1 MNKGRQRKIQYMVA
15 IVVLFTLMIWVG
27 RSLDVMQDR
36 LQISQKSLG
45 RVNPVSGTAQL
56 VLGGFRG
63 VAVTLLWHEA
73 QELQRQG
80 RFFEIEPLVKSI
92 TLLQPHFY
100 SPWEF
105 QSWNFAFNV
114 AAEWEGVRDK
124 YYWIEKG
131 IDFMKTATETNRN
144 KADLEWYVG
153 YMYFTRFGQSDEK
166 KFLREIFRND
176 DDLDF
181 AQSKSGIKDNFMV
194 AYDWFEQAN
203 GTVLSLNKPPKRM
216 APHPFLCRP
225 ALSRSYYAEMMS
237 DEGSFGPRV
246 GEGWQQ
252 AYRDWVQFGLLGG
265 KDRTKDLLFRLE
277 YSPSEY
283 DALTP
288 EEKHWRFHYNRM
300 IKYDNWKK
308 RCQTEALPEL
318 QAAREAIY
326 QANEA
331 RESGAYAKAL
341 ENYEIGIPLWR
352 KVMEQTEEYREDM
365 LFKEDCQIMED
376 EYLRLLAHVGKPTPV
391 RRPFDGIV
399 PPLRDS
405 IASMV
410 QKATEELDDLV
421 KEQLDGAEPPKAPSA
436 EPANSPSPEPPK
448 APSSEQPNP

>member
-1 MNKGRQRKIQYMVA
+1 MNSGRSRKIQYLVG

-27 RSLDVMQDR
+27 RSLDAMQDR

-73 QELQRQG
+73 QEYQRQG

-105 QSWNFAFNV
+105 QSWNFAFNI

-131 IDFMKTATETNRN
+131 VDFMKTATETNRN
-144 KADLEWYVG
+144 KSDLEWYVG

-166 KFLREIFRND
+166 RYLRELFRED
-176 DDLDF
+176 DNLSF
-181 AQSKSGIKDNFMV
+181 VQSKSGIKDNFLV
-194 AYDWFEQAN
+194 AYDWFEKAN
-203 GTVLSLNKPPKRM
+203 STVLAANKPPKRM

-225 ALSRSYYAEMMS
+225 ALSRSYFAETLEE
-237 DEGSFGPRV
+237 EGSFGPRV
-246 GEGWQQ
+246 GEGWQS

-265 KDRTKDLLFRLE
+265 KDRTKDILFRLE
-277 YSPSEY
+277 YSPSEM
-283 DALTP
+283 ASLSA
-288 EEKHWRFHYNRM
+288 EEKHWRYHYNRM
-300 IKYDNWKK
+300 VKYDHWKA
-308 RCQTEALPEL
+308 RCQTEARPEM
-318 QAAREAIY
+318 QAAREAIFK
-326 QANEA
+326 ANQA
-331 RESGAYAKAL
+331 RESGSYAKAI
-341 ENYEIGIPLWR
+341 ESYEIGIPLWR
-352 KVMEQTEEYREDM
+352 KIMEETEEYREDM
-365 LFKEDCQIMED
+365 LFKEDCQVMED
-376 EYLRLLAHVGKPTPV
+376 EYLRLLAHVGRPTPV

-410 QKATEELDDLV
+410 QQSADELRDMV
-421 KEQLDGAEPPKAPSA
+421 KGQLEGAEP
-436 EPANSPSPEPPK
+436 EK
-448 APSSEQPNP
+448 APSSDEPTPAPPDSPE